1 MQIQTAWML
10 KSLKWVIVAEI
21 VVVVAVAGFLIA
33 RRIWNGPPLP
43 FDVRWTAEPLGALA
57 QPSVKV
63 CKSKFV
69 MTVFDGK
76 RAVKSY
82 RVAVGGGAGDKRK
95 EGDRCTPEGEF
106 YVCLKNPNSL
116 YVLSLGLSYP
126 NEEDAARGLREG
138 LIDQAAHDAIVQ
150 AIASHGCPPWNTPLG
165 GEIMIHGARKGRDHT
180 AGCVAAD
187 DDHIRELYPLIPLGT
202 AVTVLP

>member
-1 MQIQTAWML
+1 MQTAWML

-21 VVVVAVAGFLIA
+21 IVAVGMAGFLVA
-33 RRIWNGPPLP
+33 RRLRNGPAMP
-43 FDVRWTAEPLGALA
+43 FDIRWTADPLPALA

-69 MTVFDGK
+69 MTVFDGD

-106 YVCLKNPNSL
+106 YVCLKNPKSD
-116 YVLSLGLSYP
+116 YILSLGLSYP
-126 NEEDAARGLREG
+126 NEGAAARGLRDG
-138 LIDQAAHDAIVQ
+138 LIDQTTHDEIVGAIR
-150 AIASHGCPPWNTPLG
+150 SHGCPPWKTPLG
-165 GEIMIHGARKGRDHT
+165 GEIMIHGCRNGRDHT
-180 AGCVAAD
+180 LGCVAID
-187 DDHIRELYPLIPLGT
+187 DDLIRELYPLIPLGT
-202 AVTVLP
+202 AVTVVP

>member
-1 MQIQTAWML
+1 MQAAWML
-10 KSLKWVIVAEI
+10 KSLKWVIVAE
-21 VVVVAVAGFLIA
+21 VVVAVGVAGFVVA
-33 RRIWNGPPLP
+33 RRLWSGPPLP
-43 FDVRWTAEPLGALA
+43 FAVRWTNDPLPARS

-69 MTVFDGK
+69 MTVFDGD

-82 RVAVGGGAGDKRK
+82 RVAVGGGAGDKVK

-106 YVCLKNPNSL
+106 YVCVKNPKSD

-126 NEEDAARGLREG
+126 NEEGAARGLRAG
-138 LIDQAAHDAIVQ
+138 LIDQATHDEIVAAIR
-150 AIASHGCPPWNTPLG
+150 SHACPPWKTALG
-165 GEIMIHGARKGRDHT
+165 GEIMIHGCRNGREHT
-180 AGCVAAD
+180 LGCVAAD

-202 AVTVLP
+202 AVTVVR

>member
-1 MQIQTAWML
+1 MEAAWML
-10 KSLKWVIVAEI
+10 KWLKWVIVAEI
-21 VVVVAVAGFLIA
+21 VVAVAVAGFVVA
-33 RRIWNGPPLP
+33 RRIWEGPPVP
-43 FDVRWTAEPLGALA
+43 FATRWTSEPLAALA

-69 MTVFDGK
+69 MTVFDGQ

-138 LIDQAAHDAIVQ
+138 LIGQAAHDEIVKAIS
-150 AIASHGCPPWNTPLG
+150 ARACPPWKTAMG
-165 GEIMIHGARKGRDHT
+165 GEIMIHGSRNGRDHT
-180 AGCVAAD
+180 QGCVAAD

-202 AVTVLP
+202 AVTVVP